1 MPKYES
7 DENKMI
13 MKAKGP
19 ADVAEQYLIES
30 IWNGS
35 IAIHSELPAERFLAD
50 KIGVTRTTLREV
62 LQRLSKDG
70 WITIRHGKPTKVND
84 FWETSGLNILST
96 ITRLD
101 IDSRADYIDQ
111 LMSVRTNVST
121 IILRMA
127 AKHNSKTLLSFL
139 EDLPAVDA
147 SSEVF
152 TEFDYRFYHQ
162 VAVSSNN
169 MIYVLIL
176 NGLQDLYRRVGRFY
190 FSNTEAKSIAL
201 DFYSEIK
208 TVLEQGQP
216 EKIMQIVRDSAF
228 ASGKI
233 WLRLRHQIPVDFLD

>member
-1 MPKYES
+1 MQMV
-7 DENKMI
+7 NKT
-13 MKAKGP
+13 KGP
-19 ADVAEQYLIES
+19 ADVAEEYLIES

-35 IAIHSELPAERFLAD
+35 IEIHSELPSERVLAD

-62 LQRLSKDG
+62 LQRMSKDG
-70 WITIRHGKPTKVND
+70 WITICHGKSTKVND
-84 FWETSGLNILST
+84 FWETSSLNVLST

-101 IDSRADYIDQ
+101 IERRADYIDQ
-111 LMSVRTNVST
+111 LMSVRTNVSA

-127 AKHNSKTLLSFL
+127 AKHNTKSVLSFL
-139 EDLPAVDA
+139 AEVPSIDA

-176 NGLQDLYRRVGRFY
+176 NGLQDLYRRVGTFY

-201 DFYSEIK
+201 AFYSEIK
-208 TVLEQGQP
+208 VVLEKGEIHQ
-216 EKIMQIVRDSAF
+216 IMQVVRESAF

-233 WLRLRHQIPVDFLD
+233 WLRLRHQLPDDFLD

>member
-1 MPKYES
+1 
-7 DENKMI
+7 MI

-35 IAIHSELPAERFLAD
+35 IAINSELPAERFLAD

-70 WITIRHGKPTKVND
+70 WITIRHGKATKVND

-96 ITRLD
+96 LTRLD
-101 IDSRADYIDQ
+101 VSRRSDFIDQ
-111 LMSVRTNVST
+111 LMSVRTNIST

-127 AKHNSKTLLSFL
+127 AKNNNETVLAFL
-139 EDLPAVDA
+139 ENTPSIDA
-147 SSEVF
+147 SSEEF

-176 NGLQDLYRRVGRFY
+176 NGLQDLYRKVGIFY
-190 FSNTEAKSIAL
+190 FSNSEARSIAL
-201 DFYSEIK
+201 NFYADIRA
-208 TVLEQGQP
+208 VLEKGEIQQ
-216 EKIMQIVRDSAF
+216 IMKIVRDSAF

-233 WLRLRHQIPVDFLD
+233 WLRLRHQLPDDFLD

>member
-1 MPKYES
+1 
-7 DENKMI
+7 MI

-30 IWNGS
+30 IWDGS
-35 IAIHSELPAERFLAD
+35 IAIDSELPAERLLAD

-70 WITIRHGKPTKVND
+70 WITIKHGKPTKVNN

-96 ITRLD
+96 LTRLD
-101 IDSRADYIDQ
+101 KARRSDFIDQ
-111 LMSVRTNVST
+111 LMSVRTNIST

-127 AKHNSKTLLSFL
+127 AKNNNKSVIEFL
-139 EDLPAVDA
+139 DSPPSIDA
-147 SSEVF
+147 DSEAF
-152 TEFDYRFYHQ
+152 TEYDYLFYHH

-176 NGLQDLYRRVGRFY
+176 NGLQDLYRKVGAFY
-190 FSNTEAKSIAL
+190 FSNTEARSIAL
-201 DFYSEIK
+201 TFYADIK
-208 TVLEQGQP
+208 AVLELGEQHQ
-216 EKIMQIVRDSAF
+216 IMQIVRNTAF

-233 WLRLRHQIPVDFLD
+233 WLRLRHQLPEDFLD

>member
-1 MPKYES
+1 
-7 DENKMI
+7 MI
-13 MKAKGP
+13 KKTKGP

-35 IAIHSELPAERFLAD
+35 IAVHSELPPERELAD

-62 LQRLSKDG
+62 LQRMSKDG
-70 WITIRHGKPTKVND
+70 WITIRHGKSTKVND
-84 FWETSGLNILST
+84 FWETSSLNVLST

-101 IDSRADYIDQ
+101 IASRGDYIDQ
-111 LMSVRTNVST
+111 LMSVRTNVSA

-127 AKHNSKTLLSFL
+127 AKHNATSVLSFL
-139 EDLPAVDA
+139 EDVPSIDA
-147 SSEVF
+147 DSEVF

-201 DFYSEIK
+201 AFYSEIK
-208 TVLEQGQP
+208 VVLEKGEIGQ
-216 EKIMQIVRDSAF
+216 IMQVVRDSAF

-233 WLRLRHQIPVDFLD
+233 WLRLRHQLPDDFLD

>member
-1 MPKYES
+1 
-7 DENKMI
+7 

-30 IWNGS
+30 IWDGS

-62 LQRLSKDG
+62 LQRLSRDG

-96 ITRLD
+96 LTRLD
-101 IDSRADYIDQ
+101 ISRRGDLIDQ
-111 LMSVRTNVST
+111 LMSVRTNIST

-127 AKHNSKTLLSFL
+127 AKRKNDTVLAFL
-139 EDLPAVDA
+139 ENTPSIDA
-147 SSEVF
+147 GSEEF
-152 TEFDYRFYHQ
+152 TEFDYRFYHH

-176 NGLQDLYRRVGRFY
+176 NGLQDLYRKVGMFY
-190 FSNTEAKSIAL
+190 FSNSEARSIAL
-201 DFYSEIK
+201 DFYANIK
-208 TVLEQGQP
+208 SVLEKGESQQ
-216 EKIMQIVRDSAF
+216 IMQTVRDYAF

-233 WLRLRHQIPVDFLD
+233 WLRLRHQLPADFLD

>member
-1 MPKYES
+1 
-7 DENKMI
+7 MI

-35 IAIHSELPAERFLAD
+35 IPIHSDLPAERLLAD

-70 WITIRHGKPTKVND
+70 WITIRHGKATKVND
-84 FWETSGLNILST
+84 FWESSGLNILST
-96 ITRLD
+96 LTRLD
-101 IDSRADYIDQ
+101 VDRRADFIDQ

-127 AKHNSKTLLSFL
+127 AKHNRETVLSFL
-139 EDLPAVDA
+139 EDVPPIEA

-176 NGLQDLYRRVGRFY
+176 NGLQDLYRKVGTFY

-201 DFYSEIK
+201 DFYSQVKQAI
-208 TVLEQGQP
+208 EQGDSQQ
-216 EKIMQIVRDSAF
+216 IMQVVRDSAF

-233 WLRLRHQIPVDFLD
+233 WLRLRDQLPDDFLD

>member
-1 MPKYES
+1 
-7 DENKMI
+7 MI
-13 MKAKGP
+13 MKVKGP

-35 IAIHSELPAERFLAD
+35 IAINSELPAERLLAD

-70 WITIRHGKPTKVND
+70 WITIRHGKPTKVNN

-96 ITRLD
+96 LTRLD
-101 IDSRADYIDQ
+101 VARRDDFIDQ
-111 LMSVRTNVST
+111 LMSVRTNIST

-127 AKHNSKTLLSFL
+127 AKHNNQSVITFL
-139 EDLPAVDA
+139 EDAPSIDA
-147 SSEVF
+147 SSEAF
-152 TEFDYRFYHQ
+152 TEFDYRFYHH

-176 NGLQDLYRRVGRFY
+176 NGLQDLYRKVGTFY

-201 DFYSEIK
+201 AFYADIK
-208 TVLEQGQP
+208 AVLEQGELQQ
-216 EKIMQIVRDSAF
+216 IMQIVRDSAF

-233 WLRLRHQIPVDFLD
+233 WLRLRHQLPKDFLD

>member
-1 MPKYES
+1 
-7 DENKMI
+7 
-13 MKAKGP
+13 MKVKGP

-35 IAIHSELPAERFLAD
+35 LAIDSELPAERLLAD

-62 LQRLSKDG
+62 LQRLSRDG
-70 WITIRHGKPTKVND
+70 WITIHHGKPTKVNN

-96 ITRLD
+96 LTRLD
-101 IDSRADYIDQ
+101 VARRGDFIDQ
-111 LMSVRTNVST
+111 LMSVRTNIST

-127 AKHNSKTLLSFL
+127 AKHNHQSVITFL
-139 EDLPAVDA
+139 EDAPSIDA
-147 SSEVF
+147 CSEAF

-176 NGLQDLYRRVGRFY
+176 NGLQDLYRKVGIFY
-190 FSNTEAKSIAL
+190 FSNMEAKSIAL
-201 DFYSEIK
+201 AFYADIK
-208 TVLEQGQP
+208 AVLEQGEIQQ
-216 EKIMQIVRDSAF
+216 IMQIVRDSAF

-233 WLRLRHQIPVDFLD
+233 WLRLRHQLPEDFLD

>member
-1 MPKYES
+1 M
-7 DENKMI
+7 KM
-13 MKAKGP
+13 KVKGP

-35 IAIHSELPAERFLAD
+35 IAINSELPAERLLAD

-70 WITIRHGKPTKVND
+70 WITICHGKSTKVNN

-96 ITRLD
+96 LTRLD
-101 IDSRADYIDQ
+101 VTRRGDFIDQ
-111 LMSVRTNVST
+111 LMSVRTNIST

-127 AKHNSKTLLSFL
+127 AKHNQQSVIDFL
-139 EDLPAVDA
+139 ENAPSINS
-147 SSEVF
+147 SSEEF
-152 TEFDYRFYHQ
+152 TEFDYRFYHE

-176 NGLQDLYRRVGRFY
+176 NGLQDLYRKVGTFY
-190 FSNTEAKSIAL
+190 FSNTEARSIAL
-201 DFYSEIK
+201 SFYAEIK
-208 TVLEQGQP
+208 SVLEQG
-216 EKIMQIVRDSAF
+216 EVHHIMQIVRDSAF

-233 WLRLRHQIPVDFLD
+233 WLRLRHQLPEDFLD

>member
-1 MPKYES
+1 
-7 DENKMI
+7 
-13 MKAKGP
+13 MKIKGP

-35 IAIHSELPAERFLAD
+35 IEVNSELPAERLLAD

-70 WITIRHGKPTKVND
+70 WITICHGKPTKVNN

-96 ITRLD
+96 LTRLD
-101 IDSRADYIDQ
+101 VARRGDFIDQ

-127 AKHNSKTLLSFL
+127 AKHNQQSVIDFL
-139 EDLPAVDA
+139 EDAPSINS
-147 SSEVF
+147 SSEEF
-152 TEFDYRFYHQ
+152 TEFDYRFYHE

-176 NGLQDLYRRVGRFY
+176 NGLQDLYRKVGTFY
-190 FSNTEAKSIAL
+190 FSNTEARSIAL
-201 DFYSEIK
+201 DFYAEIK
-208 TVLEQGQP
+208 SVLEQGEVQH
-216 EKIMQIVRDSAF
+216 IMQIVRDSAF

-233 WLRLRHQIPVDFLD
+233 WLRLRHQLPEDFLD

>member
-1 MPKYES
+1 
-7 DENKMI
+7 MI

-35 IAIHSELPAERFLAD
+35 IAINSELPAERFLAD

-70 WITIRHGKPTKVND
+70 WITIRHGKSTKVND

-96 ITRLD
+96 LTRLD
-101 IDSRADYIDQ
+101 VNRRSDFIDQ
-111 LMSVRTNVST
+111 LMSVRTNIST

-127 AKHNSKTLLSFL
+127 AKNNNESVLAFL
-139 EDLPAVDA
+139 ENTPSIDA
-147 SSEVF
+147 SSEEF
-152 TEFDYRFYHQ
+152 AEFDYRFYHQ

-176 NGLQDLYRRVGRFY
+176 NGLQDLYRKVGIFY
-190 FSNTEAKSIAL
+190 FSNSEARSIAL
-201 DFYSEIK
+201 NFYADIK
-208 TVLEQGQP
+208 AVLEKGEIQQ
-216 EKIMQIVRDSAF
+216 IMQIVRDSAF

-233 WLRLRHQIPVDFLD
+233 WLRLRHQLPADFLD

>member
-1 MPKYES
+1 
-7 DENKMI
+7 MI

-35 IAIHSELPAERFLAD
+35 IAINSVLPAERLLAD

-62 LQRLSKDG
+62 LQRLAKDG
-70 WITIRHGKPTKVND
+70 WITIHHGKPTRVND

-96 ITRLD
+96 LTRLD
-101 IDSRADYIDQ
+101 VSRRSDFIDQ
-111 LMSVRTNVST
+111 LMSVRTNISS

-127 AKHNSKTLLSFL
+127 AKNNNSVLTYL
-139 EDLPAVDA
+139 ENIPSIDA
-147 SSEVF
+147 SCEEF
-152 TEFDYRFYHQ
+152 TEFDYRFYHH

-176 NGLQDLYRRVGRFY
+176 NGLQDLYRKVGVFY
-190 FSNTEAKSIAL
+190 FSNTEARSIAL
-201 DFYSEIK
+201 TFYVDIK
-208 TVLEQGQP
+208 AVLEKGEVQP
-216 EKIMQIVRDSAF
+216 IMQIVRDSAF

-233 WLRLRHQIPVDFLD
+233 WLRLRHQLPIDFLD

>member
-1 MPKYES
+1 
-7 DENKMI
+7 MI

-35 IAIHSELPAERFLAD
+35 IAINSELPAERFLAE

-70 WITIRHGKPTKVND
+70 WITIRHGKATKVND

-96 ITRLD
+96 LTRLD
-101 IDSRADYIDQ
+101 VSRRSDFIDQ
-111 LMSVRTNVST
+111 LMSVRTNISA

-127 AKHNSKTLLSFL
+127 AKNNHETVIAFL
-139 EDLPAVDA
+139 ENTPSIDA
-147 SSEVF
+147 NSEEF

-176 NGLQDLYRRVGRFY
+176 NGLQDLYRKVGIFY
-190 FSNTEAKSIAL
+190 FSNNEARSIAL
-201 DFYSEIK
+201 SFYADIK
-208 TVLEQGQP
+208 AVLEKGEIQQ
-216 EKIMQIVRDSAF
+216 IMQIVRDSAF

-233 WLRLRHQIPVDFLD
+233 WLRLRHQLPADFLD

>member
-1 MPKYES
+1 
-7 DENKMI
+7 MI

-62 LQRLSKDG
+62 LQRLARDG

-101 IDSRADYIDQ
+101 TSRRGDLIDQ
-111 LMSVRTNVST
+111 LLSVRTNIST
-121 IILRMA
+121 IVLRMA
-127 AKHNSKTLLSFL
+127 AKKNHDGVLSFL
-139 EDLPAVDA
+139 ANPPDLDA
-147 SSEVF
+147 SSEEF

-176 NGLQDLYRRVGRFY
+176 NGLQDLYRKVGTCY
-190 FSNTEAKSIAL
+190 FSNTEARSIAL
-201 DFYSEIK
+201 DFYAEIRS
-208 TVLEQGQP
+208 VLQKGETQQ
-216 EKIMQIVRDSAF
+216 IMQTVRDSAF

-233 WLRLRHQIPVDFLD
+233 WLRLRHQLPADFLD

>member
-1 MPKYES
+1 
-7 DENKMI
+7 

-35 IAIHSELPAERFLAD
+35 IAINSELPAERFLAD

-96 ITRLD
+96 LTRLD
-101 IDSRADYIDQ
+101 ISRRSDFIDQ
-111 LMSVRTNVST
+111 LMSVRTNISA

-127 AKHNSKTLLSFL
+127 AKHNNETVLEFL
-139 EDLPAVDA
+139 ENTPSLDA
-147 SSEVF
+147 SSEEF

-176 NGLQDLYRRVGRFY
+176 NGLQDLYRKVGIFY
-190 FSNTEAKSIAL
+190 FSNSEARSIAL
-201 DFYSEIK
+201 NFYAEIK
-208 TVLEQGQP
+208 AVLENGESQQ
-216 EKIMQIVRDSAF
+216 IMQIVRDSAF

-233 WLRLRHQIPVDFLD
+233 WLRLRHQLPTDFLD

>member
-1 MPKYES
+1 
-7 DENKMI
+7 MI
-13 MKAKGP
+13 KKTKGP

-35 IAIHSELPAERFLAD
+35 IAIHSALPPERDLAD

-62 LQRLSKDG
+62 LQRMAKDG
-70 WITIRHGKPTKVND
+70 WITIRHGKSTKVNN
-84 FWETSGLNILST
+84 FWETSSLNILST

-101 IDSRADYIDQ
+101 IERRGDYIDQ

-127 AKHNSKTLLSFL
+127 AKHNAESVLSFL
-139 EDLPAVDA
+139 EGVPSIDA
-147 SSEVF
+147 DSEVF
-152 TEFDYRFYHQ
+152 TEFDYRFYHK

-201 DFYSEIK
+201 AFYADIKVLLEKGEIH
-208 TVLEQGQP
+208 Q
-216 EKIMQIVRDSAF
+216 IMQVVRDSAF

-233 WLRLRHQIPVDFLD
+233 WLRLRHQLPHDFLD

>member
-1 MPKYES
+1 
-7 DENKMI
+7 MI

-35 IAIHSELPAERFLAD
+35 IAINSELPAERFLAD

-70 WITIRHGKPTKVND
+70 WITIRHGKSTKVND

-96 ITRLD
+96 LTRLD
-101 IDSRADYIDQ
+101 VNRRSDFIDQ
-111 LMSVRTNVST
+111 LMSVRTNIST

-127 AKHNSKTLLSFL
+127 AKKNNETVLAFL
-139 EDLPAVDA
+139 ENTPSIDA
-147 SSEVF
+147 SSEAF
-152 TEFDYRFYHQ
+152 SEFDYRFYHQ

-176 NGLQDLYRRVGRFY
+176 NGLQDLYRKVGIFY
-190 FSNTEAKSIAL
+190 FSNSEARSIAL
-201 DFYSEIK
+201 NFYADIK
-208 TVLEQGQP
+208 AVLEKGEIQQ
-216 EKIMQIVRDSAF
+216 IMQIVRDSAF

-233 WLRLRHQIPVDFLD
+233 WLRLRHQLPADFLD

>member
-1 MPKYES
+1 
-7 DENKMI
+7 MI
-13 MKAKGP
+13 MKVKGP

-35 IAIHSELPAERFLAD
+35 IAINSVLPAERLLAD

-62 LQRLSKDG
+62 LQRLAKDG

-96 ITRLD
+96 LTRLD
-101 IDSRADYIDQ
+101 VSRRSDFIDQ
-111 LMSVRTNVST
+111 LMSVRTNIST

-127 AKHNSKTLLSFL
+127 AKHNNESVIAFL
-139 EDLPAVDA
+139 ENVPSIDSQSD
-147 SSEVF
+147 VF
-152 TEFDYRFYHQ
+152 TEFDYRFYHH

-176 NGLQDLYRRVGRFY
+176 NGLQDLYRKVGSFY
-190 FSNTEAKSIAL
+190 FSNSEAKSIAL
-201 DFYSEIK
+201 NFYADIK
-208 TVLEQGQP
+208 SVLEKGEVQQ
-216 EKIMQIVRDSAF
+216 IMQIVRESAF

-233 WLRLRHQIPVDFLD
+233 WLRLRHQLPDDFLD

>member
-1 MPKYES
+1 M
-7 DENKMI
+7 KM
-13 MKAKGP
+13 KVKGP

-35 IAIHSELPAERFLAD
+35 IKINSELPAERLLAD

-70 WITIRHGKPTKVND
+70 WITISHGKPTKVNN

-96 ITRLD
+96 LTRLD
-101 IDSRADYIDQ
+101 VARRGDFIDQ
-111 LMSVRTNVST
+111 LMSVRTNVSA

-127 AKHNSKTLLSFL
+127 AKHNQQSVIDFL
-139 EDLPAVDA
+139 EDAPSIDS
-147 SSEVF
+147 SSEEF
-152 TEFDYRFYHQ
+152 TEFDYRFYHE

-176 NGLQDLYRRVGRFY
+176 NGLQDLYRKVGTFY
-190 FSNTEAKSIAL
+190 FSNTEARSIAL
-201 DFYSEIK
+201 SFYAEIK
-208 TVLEQGQP
+208 AVLEQGEVQH
-216 EKIMQIVRDSAF
+216 IMQIVRDSAF

-233 WLRLRHQIPVDFLD
+233 WLRLRHQLPEDFLD

>member
-1 MPKYES
+1 
-7 DENKMI
+7 MI

-35 IAIHSELPAERFLAD
+35 IAINSELPAERFLAD

-70 WITIRHGKPTKVND
+70 WITIRHGKATKVND

-96 ITRLD
+96 LTRLD
-101 IDSRADYIDQ
+101 VNRRSDFIDQ
-111 LMSVRTNVST
+111 LMSVRTNIST

-127 AKHNSKTLLSFL
+127 AKNNNETVLAFL
-139 EDLPAVDA
+139 NNTPSIDA
-147 SSEVF
+147 SSEEF

-176 NGLQDLYRRVGRFY
+176 NGLQDLYRKVGIFY
-190 FSNTEAKSIAL
+190 FSNSEARSIAL
-201 DFYSEIK
+201 NFYADIK
-208 TVLEQGQP
+208 AVLEKGELQQ
-216 EKIMQIVRDSAF
+216 IMKIVRDSAF

-233 WLRLRHQIPVDFLD
+233 WLRLRHQLPADFLD

>member
-1 MPKYES
+1 
-7 DENKMI
+7 

-35 IAIHSELPAERFLAD
+35 IAINSVLPAERLLAD

-62 LQRLSKDG
+62 LQRLAKDG

-96 ITRLD
+96 LTRLD
-101 IDSRADYIDQ
+101 VSRRSDFIDQ
-111 LMSVRTNVST
+111 LMSVRTNIST

-127 AKHNSKTLLSFL
+127 AKHNNESVIAFL
-139 EDLPAVDA
+139 EKVPSIDSPSD
-147 SSEVF
+147 VF
-152 TEFDYRFYHQ
+152 TEFDYRFYHH

-176 NGLQDLYRRVGRFY
+176 NGLQDLYRKVGTFY
-190 FSNTEAKSIAL
+190 FSNGEAKSIAL
-201 DFYSEIK
+201 NFYADIK
-208 TVLEQGQP
+208 EVLEKGERQQ
-216 EKIMQIVRDSAF
+216 IMQIVRESAF

-233 WLRLRHQIPVDFLD
+233 WLRLRHQLPHDFLD

>member
-1 MPKYES
+1 
-7 DENKMI
+7 MI
-13 MKAKGP
+13 MKVKGP

-35 IAIHSELPAERFLAD
+35 IAINSELPAERVLAD

-70 WITIRHGKPTKVND
+70 WITIRHGKPTKVNN

-96 ITRLD
+96 LTRLD
-101 IDSRADYIDQ
+101 VTRRSDFIDQ
-111 LMSVRTNVST
+111 LMSVRTNIST

-127 AKHNSKTLLSFL
+127 GKHNHESVISFL
-139 EDLPAVDA
+139 QEVPSIDA
-147 SSEVF
+147 SSETF
-152 TEFDYRFYHQ
+152 AEFDYRFYHH

-176 NGLQDLYRRVGRFY
+176 NGLQDLYRKVGVFY
-190 FSNTEAKSIAL
+190 FSNSEARSIAL
-201 DFYSEIK
+201 AFYADIK
-208 TVLEQGQP
+208 ATFEQG
-216 EKIMQIVRDSAF
+216 ELNKIMQIVRDSAF

-233 WLRLRHQIPVDFLD
+233 WLRLRDQLPGDFLD

>member
-1 MPKYES
+1 
-7 DENKMI
+7 MI

-35 IAIHSELPAERFLAD
+35 IAINSELPAERFLAD

-96 ITRLD
+96 LTRLD
-101 IDSRADYIDQ
+101 INRRSDFIDQ
-111 LMSVRTNVST
+111 LMSVRTNISA

-127 AKHNSKTLLSFL
+127 AKHNNESVLEFL
-139 EDLPAVDA
+139 ENTPSLDA
-147 SSEVF
+147 SSEEF

-176 NGLQDLYRRVGRFY
+176 NGLQDLYRKVGIFY
-190 FSNTEAKSIAL
+190 FSNNEARSIAL
-201 DFYSEIK
+201 NFYAEIRA
-208 TVLEQGQP
+208 VLENGESQQ
-216 EKIMQIVRDSAF
+216 IMQIVRDSAF

-233 WLRLRHQIPVDFLD
+233 WLRLRHQLPTDFLD

>member
-1 MPKYES
+1 
-7 DENKMI
+7 MI

-35 IAIHSELPAERFLAD
+35 IPIHSTLPAERLLAD

-70 WITIRHGKPTKVND
+70 WITIRHGKATKVND
-84 FWETSGLNILST
+84 FWESSGLNILST
-96 ITRLD
+96 LTRLD
-101 IDSRADYIDQ
+101 VDRRADFIDQ

-127 AKHNSKTLLSFL
+127 AKHNRETVLSFL
-139 EDLPAVDA
+139 DDVPSIDA

-176 NGLQDLYRRVGRFY
+176 NGLQDLYRKVGTFY

-201 DFYSEIK
+201 DFYAQVKLAI
-208 TVLEQGQP
+208 EQGDAQQ
-216 EKIMQIVRDSAF
+216 IMQVVRDSAF

-233 WLRLRHQIPVDFLD
+233 WLRLRDQLPNDFLD

>member
-1 MPKYES
+1 M
-7 DENKMI
+7 NMI

-35 IAIHSELPAERFLAD
+35 IAINSELPAERLLAD

-70 WITIRHGKPTKVND
+70 WITIRHGKATKVND
-84 FWETSGLNILST
+84 YWQTSGLNLLST
-96 ITRLD
+96 LTRLD
-101 IDSRADYIDQ
+101 VSRRSDYIDQ
-111 LMSVRTNVST
+111 LMSVRTNIIT

-127 AKHNSKTLLSFL
+127 GKNNNKTVLEFL
-139 EDLPAVDA
+139 ENTPSLDA
-147 SSEVF
+147 SSEEF

-176 NGLQDLYRRVGRFY
+176 NGLQDLYRKVGIFY
-190 FSNTEAKSIAL
+190 FSNSEARSIAL
-201 DFYSEIK
+201 NFYADIK
-208 TVLEQGQP
+208 EVLETGELQQ
-216 EKIMQIVRDSAF
+216 IMQIVRDSAF

-233 WLRLRHQIPVDFLD
+233 WLRLRHQLPDNFLD

>member
-1 MPKYES
+1 M
-7 DENKMI
+7 KM
-13 MKAKGP
+13 KVKGP

-35 IAIHSELPAERFLAD
+35 IAINSKLPAERLLAD

-70 WITIRHGKPTKVND
+70 WITICHGKPTKVNN

-96 ITRLD
+96 LTRLD
-101 IDSRADYIDQ
+101 VARRGDFIDQ
-111 LMSVRTNVST
+111 LMSVRTNIST

-127 AKHNSKTLLSFL
+127 AKHNQQSVIDFL
-139 EDLPAVDA
+139 ENAPSIDS
-147 SSEVF
+147 SSEEF
-152 TEFDYRFYHQ
+152 TEFDYRFYHE

-176 NGLQDLYRRVGRFY
+176 NGLQDLYRKVGTFY
-190 FSNTEAKSIAL
+190 FSNTEARSIAL
-201 DFYSEIK
+201 SFYAEIK
-208 TVLEQGQP
+208 LVLEQG
-216 EKIMQIVRDSAF
+216 EVHHIMQIVRDSAF

-233 WLRLRHQIPVDFLD
+233 WLRLRHQLPDDFLD

>member
-1 MPKYES
+1 
-7 DENKMI
+7 MI

-35 IAIHSELPAERFLAD
+35 IAINSVLPAERLLAD

-62 LQRLSKDG
+62 LQRLAKDG
-70 WITIRHGKPTKVND
+70 WITIHHGKPTKVND

-96 ITRLD
+96 LTRLD
-101 IDSRADYIDQ
+101 VNRRSDLIDQ
-111 LMSVRTNVST
+111 LMSVRTNIST

-127 AKHNSKTLLSFL
+127 AKNNSKSVLAYLDNVPSI
-139 EDLPAVDA
+139 DA
-147 SSEVF
+147 SSEEF
-152 TEFDYRFYHQ
+152 TEFDYRFYHH

-176 NGLQDLYRRVGRFY
+176 NGLQDLYRKVGVFY
-190 FSNTEAKSIAL
+190 FSNTEARSIAL
-201 DFYSEIK
+201 TYYADIK
-208 TVLEQGQP
+208 SVLEKGELQS
-216 EKIMQIVRDSAF
+216 IMQIVRDSAF

-233 WLRLRHQIPVDFLD
+233 WLRLRHQLPIDFLD

>member
-1 MPKYES
+1 
-7 DENKMI
+7 
-13 MKAKGP
+13 MKTKVKGP

-35 IAIHSELPAERFLAD
+35 IAINSELPAERFLAD

-70 WITIRHGKPTKVND
+70 WVTICHGKPTKVNN

-96 ITRLD
+96 LTRLD
-101 IDSRADYIDQ
+101 VARRGDFIDQ
-111 LMSVRTNVST
+111 LMSVRTNIST

-127 AKHNSKTLLSFL
+127 AKHNQQSVIDFL
-139 EDLPAVDA
+139 EDAPSIDS
-147 SSEVF
+147 SSEEF
-152 TEFDYRFYHQ
+152 TEFDYRFYHE

-176 NGLQDLYRRVGRFY
+176 NGLQDLYRKVGTFY
-190 FSNTEAKSIAL
+190 FSNAEARSIAL
-201 DFYSEIK
+201 SFYAEIK
-208 TVLEQGQP
+208 SVLEQG
-216 EKIMQIVRDSAF
+216 EVHHIMQIVRDSAF

-233 WLRLRHQIPVDFLD
+233 WLRLRHQLPDDFLD